1 LTASQILGSPTSSG
15 DVLDVDDHEAEAMQ
29 LAGSVSPIVA
39 E

>member
-1 LTASQILGSPTSSG
+1 MSAAAREF
-15 DVLDVDDHEAEAMQ
+15 VDDHEAEAMQ